1 MLTIGFPCREY
12 TTFER
17 IIRISLTFNY
27 NILLICV
34 PKLGYYVYKECDFLS
49 NYYKISVEFIRNSP
63 LSIYFLILY

>member
-27 NILLICV
+27 
-34 PKLGYYVYKECDFLS
+34 KLK
-49 NYYKISVEFIRNSP
+49 NK
-63 LSIYFLILY
+63 LILKYPVKGGLLQSYLCPSISAPNIWHFLKTTKNF